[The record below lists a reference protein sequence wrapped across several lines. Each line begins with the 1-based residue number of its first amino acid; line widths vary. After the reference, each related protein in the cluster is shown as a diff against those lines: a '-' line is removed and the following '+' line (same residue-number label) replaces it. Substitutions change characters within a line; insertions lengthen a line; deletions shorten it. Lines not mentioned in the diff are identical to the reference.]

1 MKGNNRIDIQETE
14 SKLKEMKLYK
24 MAEQYENQRNDPLYF
39 EKSFD
44 DRFYE
49 LVSKQYD
56 RNYNRTVE
64 RLIKDA
70 EFKDDTADLN
80 EINYKP
86 ERKLDKG
93 VIESLKTN
101 DYISKRH
108 NIIITGA
115 TGCGKSWLSCA
126 LGKNACQDRIH
137 VKYYRLPELLTELE
151 AQKMQNQYRDFLKK
165 LLKYDLLI
173 LDDFLLVDT
182 NQNER
187 SNLLEIIESRVNV
200 KSTIF
205 CSQWTPSGWH
215 EKLGGGPLADAIL
228 DRIINSSYF
237 IDLKGNSL
245 REDYSEIRR

>member
-1 MKGNNRIDIQETE
+1 MKTNNKIDIQETVN
-14 SKLKEMKLYK
+14 KLKEMKLDK
-24 MAEQYENQRNDPLYF
+24 MAQQYDNQRNNPLYLG
-39 EKSFD
+39 KSFD
-44 DRFYE
+44 ERLYE
-49 LVSKQYD
+49 LVSEEYD
-56 RNYNRTVE
+56 KKYNRTVE

-70 EFKDDTADLN
+70 EFKDNTADLN

-101 DYISKRH
+101 DYISKGH

-137 VKYYRLPELLTELE
+137 VKYYKLAELFSELE
-151 AQKMQNQYRDFLKK
+151 VQKLQNQYRDFIKK
-165 LLKYDLLI
+165 LFKYDLLI

-182 NQNER
+182 SQNER
-187 SNLLEIIESRVNV
+187 NNLLEIIESRVNV

-228 DRIINSSYF
+228 DRIINSSYT

-245 REDYSEIRR
+245 REDYSSIRR

>member
-1 MKGNNRIDIQETE
+1 MKTNNKIYIQETVN
-14 SKLKEMKLYK
+14 KLKEMKLDK
-24 MAEQYENQRNDPLYF
+24 MAQQYDNQRSDPSYIDR
-39 EKSFD
+39 SFD
-44 DRFYE
+44 ERLYE
-49 LVSKQYD
+49 LVSEEYD
-56 RNYNRTVE
+56 KKYNRTVE

-70 EFKDDTADLN
+70 ELKDNTADLN

-93 VIESLKTN
+93 AIESLKTN
-101 DYISKRH
+101 DYISKGH

-137 VKYYRLPELLTELE
+137 VKYYKLSELLSELE
-151 AQKMQNQYRDFLKK
+151 MQKIQNQYRDFIKK
-165 LLKYDLLI
+165 LFKYDLLI

-182 NQNER
+182 NQSER
-187 SNLLEIIESRVNV
+187 NNLLEIIESRVNV

-228 DRIINSSYF
+228 DRIINSSYT

-245 REDYSEIRR
+245 REDYSSIRR

>member
-1 MKGNNRIDIQETE
+1 MKTNNKIDIQETVN
-14 SKLKEMKLYK
+14 KLKEMKLDK
-24 MAEQYENQRNDPLYF
+24 MAQQYDNQRSNPLYL

-44 DRFYE
+44 YRFYE
-49 LVSKQYD
+49 LVSEEYD
-56 RNYNRTVE
+56 NKYNRTVE

-70 EFKDDTADLN
+70 EFKDSTADLN

-101 DYISKRH
+101 DYISKGH

-126 LGKNACQDRIH
+126 FGKNACQDRIH
-137 VKYYRLPELLTELE
+137 VKYYRLAELFSELE
-151 AQKMQNQYRDFLKK
+151 AQKLRNQYRDFIKK
-165 LLKYDLLI
+165 LFKYDLLI

-182 NQNER
+182 SQNER
-187 SNLLEIIESRVNV
+187 NNLLEIIESRVNV

-228 DRIINSSYF
+228 DRIINSSYT

-245 REDYSEIRR
+245 REDYSSIRR

>member
-1 MKGNNRIDIQETE
+1 MKTNNKIDIQETVN
-14 SKLKEMKLYK
+14 KLKEMKLEK
-24 MAEQYENQRNDPLYF
+24 MAQQYDNQRSNPLYL

-49 LVSKQYD
+49 LVSEEYD
-56 RNYNRTVE
+56 KKYNRTVE

-70 EFKDDTADLN
+70 EFKDNTADLN

-101 DYISKRH
+101 DYISKGH

-137 VKYYRLPELLTELE
+137 VKYYRLAELFSELE
-151 AQKMQNQYRDFLKK
+151 VQKLQNQYRDFIKK
-165 LLKYDLLI
+165 LFKYDLLI

-182 NQNER
+182 SQSER
-187 SNLLEIIESRVNV
+187 NNLLEIIESRVNV

-228 DRIINSSYF
+228 DRIINSSYT

-245 REDYSEIRR
+245 REDYSRIRR

>member
-1 MKGNNRIDIQETE
+1 MKTNNKIDIQETVN
-14 SKLKEMKLYK
+14 KLKEMKLDK
-24 MAEQYENQRNDPLYF
+24 MAQQYDNQRSNPLYL

-49 LVSKQYD
+49 LVSEEYD
-56 RNYNRTVE
+56 KKYNRTVE

-70 EFKDDTADLN
+70 EFKDNTADLN

-101 DYISKRH
+101 DYISKGH

-137 VKYYRLPELLTELE
+137 VKYYRLAELFSELE
-151 AQKMQNQYRDFLKK
+151 VQKLQNQYRDFIKK
-165 LLKYDLLI
+165 LFKYDLLI

-182 NQNER
+182 SQNER
-187 SNLLEIIESRVNV
+187 NNLLEIIESRVNV

-228 DRIINSSYF
+228 DRIINSSYT

-245 REDYSEIRR
+245 REDYSSIRR

>member
-1 MKGNNRIDIQETE
+1 MKTNNKIDIQETVN
-14 SKLKEMKLYK
+14 KLKEMKLDK
-24 MAEQYENQRNDPLYF
+24 MAQQYDNQRNNPLYLG
-39 EKSFD
+39 KSFD
-44 DRFYE
+44 ERLYE
-49 LVSKQYD
+49 LVSEEYD
-56 RNYNRTVE
+56 KKYNRTVE

-70 EFKDDTADLN
+70 EFKDNTADLN

-101 DYISKRH
+101 DYISKGH

-137 VKYYRLPELLTELE
+137 VKYYRLAELFSELE
-151 AQKMQNQYRDFLKK
+151 VQKLQNQYRDFIKK
-165 LLKYDLLI
+165 LFKYDLLI

-182 NQNER
+182 SQNER
-187 SNLLEIIESRVNV
+187 NNLLEIIESRVNV

-228 DRIINSSYF
+228 DRIINSSYT

-245 REDYSEIRR
+245 REDYSSIRR

>member
-1 MKGNNRIDIQETE
+1 MKTNNKIDIQETIN
-14 SKLKEMKLYK
+14 KLKEMKLDK
-24 MAEQYENQRNDPLYF
+24 MAQQYENQRSDPSYIDR
-39 EKSFD
+39 SFD
-44 DRFYE
+44 ERLYE
-49 LVSKQYD
+49 LVAEEYD
-56 RNYNRTVE
+56 KKYNRTVE

-70 EFKDDTADLN
+70 EFKDNTANLN

-86 ERKLDKG
+86 ERKLDKS

-101 DYISKRH
+101 DYISKGH

-137 VKYYRLPELLTELE
+137 VKYYRLADLLSELE
-151 AQKMQNQYRDFLKK
+151 VQKIQSLYRDFIKR

-173 LDDFLLVDT
+173 LDDFLLIDT
-182 NQNER
+182 NQSER
-187 SNLLEIIESRVNV
+187 NNLLEIIESRVNV

-228 DRIINSSYF
+228 DRIINSSYT
-237 IDLKGNSL
+237 IELKGNSL
-245 REDYSEIRR
+245 REDYSNIRR

>member
-1 MKGNNRIDIQETE
+1 MKTNNKIDIQETVN
-14 SKLKEMKLYK
+14 KLKEMKLDK
-24 MAEQYENQRNDPLYF
+24 MAQQYDNQRSNPLYL

-49 LVSKQYD
+49 LVSEEYD
-56 RNYNRTVE
+56 KKYNRTVE

-70 EFKDDTADLN
+70 EFKDNTADLN

-101 DYISKRH
+101 DYISKGH

-137 VKYYRLPELLTELE
+137 VKYYRLAELFSELE
-151 AQKMQNQYRDFLKK
+151 VQKLQNQYRDFIKK
-165 LLKYDLLI
+165 LFKYDLLI

-182 NQNER
+182 SQSER
-187 SNLLEIIESRVNV
+187 NNLLEIIESRVNV

-228 DRIINSSYF
+228 DRIINSSYT

-245 REDYSEIRR
+245 REDYSRIRR

>member
-1 MKGNNRIDIQETE
+1 MKTNDKIDIQETVN
-14 SKLKEMKLYK
+14 KLKEMKLDK
-24 MAEQYENQRNDPLYF
+24 MAQQYDNQRSNPLYLG
-39 EKSFD
+39 KSFD
-44 DRFYE
+44 ERLYE
-49 LVSKQYD
+49 LVSEEYD
-56 RNYNRTVE
+56 KKYNRTVE

-70 EFKDDTADLN
+70 EFKDNTADLN

-101 DYISKRH
+101 DYISKGH

-137 VKYYRLPELLTELE
+137 VKYYRLAELFSELE
-151 AQKMQNQYRDFLKK
+151 VQKLQNQYRDFIKK
-165 LLKYDLLI
+165 LFKYDLLI

-182 NQNER
+182 SQNER
-187 SNLLEIIESRVNV
+187 NNLLEIIESRVNV

-228 DRIINSSYF
+228 DRIINSSYT

-245 REDYSEIRR
+245 REDYSSIRR

>member
-1 MKGNNRIDIQETE
+1 MKTNNKIDIQETVN
-14 SKLKEMKLYK
+14 KLKEMRLDK
-24 MAEQYENQRNDPLYF
+24 MAQQYDNQRNNPLYL

-49 LVSKQYD
+49 LVAEEYD
-56 RNYNRTVE
+56 KKYNRTVE

-70 EFKDDTADLN
+70 EFKDNTADLN

-86 ERKLDKG
+86 ERKLDKR

-101 DYISKRH
+101 DYISNGH

-137 VKYYRLPELLTELE
+137 VKYYRLAELFSELE
-151 AQKMQNQYRDFLKK
+151 VQKMQNQYRDFIKK
-165 LLKYDLLI
+165 MFKYDLLI

-182 NQNER
+182 SQSER
-187 SNLLEIIESRVNV
+187 NNLLEIIESRVNV

-228 DRIINSSYF
+228 DRIINSSYT
-237 IDLKGNSL
+237 IELKGNSL
-245 REDYSEIRR
+245 REDYSSIGR

>member
-1 MKGNNRIDIQETE
+1 MKTNNKIDIQETVN
-14 SKLKEMKLYK
+14 KLKEMRLDK
-24 MAEQYENQRNDPLYF
+24 MAQQYDNQRNNPLYL

-49 LVSKQYD
+49 LVSEEYD
-56 RNYNRTVE
+56 KKYNRTVE

-70 EFKDDTADLN
+70 EFKDNTADLN

-86 ERKLDKG
+86 ERKLDKR

-101 DYISKRH
+101 DYISKGH

-137 VKYYRLPELLTELE
+137 VKYYRLAELFSELE
-151 AQKMQNQYRDFLKK
+151 VQKMQNQYRDFIKK
-165 LLKYDLLI
+165 LFKYDLLI

-182 NQNER
+182 SQNER
-187 SNLLEIIESRVNV
+187 NNLLEIIESRVNV

-228 DRIINSSYF
+228 DRIINSSYT
-237 IDLKGNSL
+237 IELKGNSL
-245 REDYSEIRR
+245 REDYSSIRR